1 MNPAL
6 KIAVGVASGIIILAV
21 GWWAWHA
28 LGEPRENVA
37 CNPEKISFELDAL
50 EPNGPVSAPGIS
62 IPVDYEF
69 CIPDSDRT
77 LQEVNQID
85 PAITCQ
91 NGPSGRIGCTEDE
104 YLCIGNTAGKDAVS
118 VLCKLS
124 LLGYIE
130 RIDQA
135 FWE

>member
-1 MNPAL
+1 MSFTK
-6 KIAVGVASGIIILAV
+6 KITAVVASGIVILAV
-21 GWWAWHA
+21 GWWAWHTLVIA
-28 LGEPRENVA
+28 GKNVA
-37 CNPEKISFELDAL
+37 CNPDKISFELDAL
-50 EPNGPVSAPGIS
+50 EPNGPVSTPGIGT
-62 IPVDYEF
+62 PVDYEF
-69 CIPDSDRT
+69 CIPYSDRA
-77 LQEVNQID
+77 LQEIRRID

-91 NGPSGRIGCTEDE
+91 NGPSGRIGCTQDE

-130 RIDQA
+130 RIDQT